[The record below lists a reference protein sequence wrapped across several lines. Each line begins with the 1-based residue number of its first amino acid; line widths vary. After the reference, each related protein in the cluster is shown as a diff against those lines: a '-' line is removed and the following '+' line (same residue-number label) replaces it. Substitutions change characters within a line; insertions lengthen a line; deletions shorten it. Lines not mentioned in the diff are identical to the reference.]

1 MIAEDAPVPPK
12 GFMTLGEEEALTRL
26 RQDRHDAAREERELL
41 LAVRAREAPDYRLGK
56 LGDMFERM
64 AEGMSPREREGLGLL
79 KKHEFERWGE
89 IQSRGFAAVSAQHEL
104 LKAVHQRVRANFE
117 CGAALDQPGD

>member
-1 MIAEDAPVPPK
+1 MEKKRRSLACGKIA
-12 GFMTLGEEEALTRL
+12 MTLHAKSASYCWLYEP
-26 RQDRHDAAREERELL
+26 
-41 LAVRAREAPDYRLGK
+41 VK
-56 LGDMFERM
+56 LQ
-64 AEGMSPREREGLGLL
+64 
-79 KKHEFERWGE
+79 KHEFERWGE